1 MARHGRGSTQTF
13 RSREQAARRTNVRK
27 KSNLITKKALPLLRA
42 LHLTHAQ
49 QLPAGS
55 VPILPDGQQSSS
67 LPVIPKLRGPGV
79 DSQHTAATSSWVMR
93 LSLPQPVAE
102 PV

>member
-1 MARHGRGSTQTF
+1 M
-13 RSREQAARRTNVRK
+13 RK

-55 VPILPDGQQSSS
+55 VHILPDAQQSSS
-67 LPVIPKLRGPGV
+67 LR
-79 DSQHTAATSSWVMR
+79 
-93 LSLPQPVAE
+93 
-102 PV
+102 